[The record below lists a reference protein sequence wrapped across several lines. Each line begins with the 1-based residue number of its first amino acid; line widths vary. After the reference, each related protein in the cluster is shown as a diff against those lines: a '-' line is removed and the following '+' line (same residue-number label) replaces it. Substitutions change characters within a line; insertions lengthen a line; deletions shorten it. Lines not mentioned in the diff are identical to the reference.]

1 MGNGRTDAS
10 RSGVAATRR
19 RLREAAP
26 IWPWS
31 QQSLIAFVDLLSVI
45 WAVVGAQLLR
55 FGINDPTLDVLIRQ
69 TPYALVGGALAIAWV
84 LMLGLWGTRDTRILG
99 YGPTEYK
106 RVATAS
112 LWLFGGVAVVSYVF
126 QLETARG
133 YVAIAL
139 PLGIVSLLFGRWVLR
154 NVLVHD
160 RMAGR
165 RLSRVLL
172 VGSADSVE
180 HLNRQLSRH
189 PEAGYRPIGAFVP
202 GFGDLE
208 VGGPELPLPV
218 VGSGPSLDEILS
230 AISATEVD
238 TVAISGGA
246 AIRPETLRQ
255 LGWALAAQDISMVM
269 APALTDIA
277 GPRIHT
283 QPVAGLPL
291 IHVTTPKLEGAQGV
305 AKRGFDLVVAGL
317 LTAVL
322 AVPMLVV
329 AVLVR
334 TDSPGSALF
343 RQIRIGRAG
352 DPFRMLKF
360 RSMASDAE
368 SRLDELHA
376 ASNGNGVLFK
386 MKRDPRVTRFGQ
398 FIRRYSIDELP
409 QLFNVLKGDMS
420 LVGPRPPLPV
430 EVAGYDDFAHRRLL
444 VKPGITGLWQVSG
457 RSDLSWEDSMR
468 LDLYYVENWSMIQDL
483 MILIKTV
490 RAVAT
495 SNGAY

>member
-1 MGNGRTDAS
+1 MRP
-10 RSGVAATRR
+10 GVRGPAAM
-19 RLREAAP
+19 
-26 IWPWS
+26 WPWS
-31 QQSLIAFVDLLSVI
+31 HTSLLAVVDLICVI
-45 WAVVGAQLLR
+45 WAVIGAQLLR
-55 FGINDPTLDVLIRQ
+55 FGVKDPTLDVMVRQ
-69 TPYALVGGALAIAWV
+69 APYTIVGAALAVAWS
-84 LMLGLWGTRDTRILG
+84 LMLGLWGTRDPRILG

-106 RVATAS
+106 RVTTAS

-139 PLGIVSLLFGRWVLR
+139 PLGVASLLFGRWVLR

-165 RLSRVLL
+165 RLARVLL
-172 VGSADSVE
+172 IGSADSVE

-189 PEAGYRPIGAFVP
+189 PEAGYRPIAAHVP
-202 GFGDLE
+202 EYGGVE
-208 VGGPELPLPV
+208 VGEEGMKLPV
-218 VGSGPSLDEILS
+218 VGSGQSLDSILH
-230 AISATEVD
+230 AITSTKAD
-238 TVAISGGA
+238 AVAISGGA
-246 AIRPETLRQ
+246 AIRTETLRQ
-255 LGWALAAQDISMVM
+255 LGWQLASQDIAMIM

-305 AKRGFDLVVAGL
+305 AKRGFDLVVSVIL
-317 LTAVL
+317 LTAL
-322 AVPMLVV
+322 ALPMIVV
-329 AVLVR
+329 ALFVKA
-334 TDSPGSALF
+334 DSPGPALF
-343 RQIRIGRAG
+343 RQTRVGKAG
-352 DPFRMLKF
+352 LLFSMLKF
-360 RSMASDAE
+360 RSMAPNAE
-368 SRLDELHA
+368 ARLDALHGT
-376 ASNGNGVLFK
+376 SDGNGVLFK
-386 MKRDPRVTRFGQ
+386 MRNDPRVTRFGR

-409 QLFNVLKGDMS
+409 QLLNVVKGDMS
-420 LVGPRPPLPV
+420 LVGPRPPLPA

-457 RSDLSWEDSMR
+457 RSDLSWEDSVR

-490 RAVAT
+490 RAVIT

>member
-1 MGNGRTDAS
+1 VTVVDVLC
-10 RSGVAATRR
+10 VA
-19 RLREAAP
+19 
-26 IWPWS
+26 
-31 QQSLIAFVDLLSVI
+31 
-45 WAVVGAQLLR
+45 WAVAGAQLLR
-55 FGINDPTLDVLIRQ
+55 FGIKDPTLDVMVKQ
-69 TPYALVGGALAIAWV
+69 APYTVVGAALGCAWV
-84 LMLGLWGTRDTRILG
+84 LMLGLWGTRDSRILG

-106 RVATAS
+106 RVTTAS

-126 QLETARG
+126 QLDTARG

-139 PLGIVSLLFGRWVLR
+139 PLGIASLLFGRWVLR
-154 NVLVHD
+154 NVLVRD

-172 VGSADSVE
+172 VGSADSVD

-202 GFGDLE
+202 HHVGLE
-208 VGGPELPLPV
+208 VGEPDFRLRV
-218 VGSGPSLDEILS
+218 VGSGPSMDAILR
-230 AISATEVD
+230 AIALTRAD

-255 LGWALAAQDISMVM
+255 LGWHLASQDIAMIM

-291 IHVTTPKLEGAQGV
+291 IHVTTPKLEGAKAV
-305 AKRGFDLVVAGL
+305 AKRAFDVA
-317 LTAVL
+317 L
-322 AVPMLVV
+322 AVSLLAILALPMGIVALLVK
-329 AVLVR
+329 A
-334 TDSPGSALF
+334 DSVGPVLF
-343 RQIRIGRAG
+343 RQTRVGRAG
-352 DPFRMLKF
+352 DTFSMLKF
-360 RSMASDAE
+360 RSMVADAE
-368 SRLDELHA
+368 SRLDELQ
-376 ASNGNGVLFK
+376 GVSDGKGLLFK
-386 MKRDPRVTRFGQ
+386 MKADPRVTRFGR

-409 QLFNVLKGDMS
+409 QLLNVMRGEMS
-420 LVGPRPPLPV
+420 LVGPRPPLPG
-430 EVAGYDDFAHRRLL
+430 EVAGYDDSAHRRLL

-468 LDLYYVENWSMIQDL
+468 LDLYYVENWSMVQDL
-483 MILIKTV
+483 MILIKTI
-490 RAVAT
+490 RAVVT